1 MEVNLGYLYDILG
14 YMVEAQYWDQLVPE
28 DYLGFIED
36 YKQTL
41 ENQRNNHSCE
51 EFKQNLKQVLKA
63 ILNNPNLDYDEIF
76 FKGAMHGLGSQDK
89 AKKLFEL
96 IWYNFFEDEDWH
108 DVNFSTSDLIMVDK
122 PFSG

>member
-36 YKQTL
+36 YKQMF
-41 ENQRNNHSCE
+41 ENQRSNHSRE
-51 EFKQNLKQVLKA
+51 EFRQNLKQVLKA

-76 FKGAMHGLGSQDK
+76 FKGAMHGFGSQDK
-89 AKKLFEL
+89 ARKLFEL
-96 IWYNFFEDEDWH
+96 IWSNFFEDEDWH
-108 DVNFSTSDLIMVDK
+108 DINFSTSEVIMVDK
-122 PFSG
+122 PFNG